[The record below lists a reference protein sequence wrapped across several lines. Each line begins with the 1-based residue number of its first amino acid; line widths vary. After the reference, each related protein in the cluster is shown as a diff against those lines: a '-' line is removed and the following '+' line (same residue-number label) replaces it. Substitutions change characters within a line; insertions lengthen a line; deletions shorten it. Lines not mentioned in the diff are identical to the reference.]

1 MATRHEQVMEM
12 VARELEQNPD
22 IDAGELYTRA
32 AEIDPSI
39 RELDR
44 RQFNARY
51 PLQVKRLRAAAR
63 GDGGAAK
70 PAAPRPSRRRKS
82 QAKGK
87 TQAAPRQ
94 RRAAAGVAP
103 SREKVRGV
111 FLDFARDF
119 ANAESRSEIVNVLG
133 DLDRYVDRIVGKPTE
148 PAGE

>member
-12 VARELEQNPD
+12 VARELEQNPG
-22 IDAGELYTRA
+22 IDPGELYARA
-32 AEIDPSI
+32 AEIDPAI

-51 PLQVKRLRAAAR
+51 PLQVKRIRAAER
-63 GDGGAAK
+63 GGDGAAK
-70 PAAPRPSRRRKS
+70 PAAPRRRVSRKAP
-82 QAKGK
+82 AKGR
-87 TQAAPRQ
+87 AAPRQ
-94 RRAAAGVAP
+94 RRAAGGATAA

-119 ANAESRSEIVNVLG
+119 ANAESRSEIVSVLG